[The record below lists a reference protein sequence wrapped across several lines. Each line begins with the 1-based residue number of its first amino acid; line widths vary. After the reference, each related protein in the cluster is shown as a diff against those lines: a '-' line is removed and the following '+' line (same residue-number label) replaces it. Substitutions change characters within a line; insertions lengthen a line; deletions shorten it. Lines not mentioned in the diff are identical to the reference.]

1 MQKAAGVFLET
12 KHLHSFVVRCPLL
25 PAACEL
31 REDCNLSARCRSLF
45 YREVLF
51 EVAEEEGIADVLFL
65 YRPGLLGS
73 RLVDDGHGGDYV
85 NVDINVN
92 VNTDENVY
100 NRN

>member
-45 YREVLF
+45 YRKVLF
-51 EVAEEEGIADVLFL
+51 EVAGEEGISVSYSCKDLDCWAQDWLMMDMEVIMSMLIL
-65 YRPGLLGS
+65 M
-73 RLVDDGHGGDYV
+73 
-85 NVDINVN
+85 
-92 VNTDENVY
+92 
-100 NRN
+100 